1 MSEITGGCRCGQY
14 QYTLS
19 KAPLFA
25 AYCHCTYCQKRNS
38 SPCTSLIM
46 IDSDSMATQGEFQQH
61 SETGGSGKPL
71 NIHRCS
77 HCGTMLFMQVE
88 ALNNIVAIAAESLHD
103 MQYFR
108 PTAHLW
114 TSSQQ
119 TWFDIKDELPQLPG
133 PPKLPRAI
141 LKG

>member
-1 MSEITGGCRCGQY
+1 MSEITGSCRCGQY

-19 KAPLFA
+19 RAPLFA
-25 AYCHCTYCQKRNS
+25 AYCHCSDCQKRSS

-46 IDSDSMATQGEFQQH
+46 IDKDSMQTAGEHQQYA
-61 SETGGSGKPL
+61 ETGGSGKSL

-88 ALNNIVAIAAESLHD
+88 ALSNIVAIAAESLHD
-103 MQYFR
+103 M
-108 PTAHLW
+108 AHFQPQGHMW
-114 TSSQQ
+114 TSSKQA
-119 TWFDIKDELPQLPG
+119 WFEISDKLPQLPG
-133 PPKLPRAI
+133 PPKLPRSI